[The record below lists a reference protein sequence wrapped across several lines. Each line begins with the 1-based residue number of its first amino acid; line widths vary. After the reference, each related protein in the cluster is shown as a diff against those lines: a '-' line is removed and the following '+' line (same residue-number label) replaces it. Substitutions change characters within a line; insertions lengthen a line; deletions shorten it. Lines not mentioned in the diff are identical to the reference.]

1 MSRRTGLI
9 ATAGLIALAGGAFMF
24 FHPLDAKPKKE
35 DTGDPA
41 ARKAGNFDGDRALAY
56 LSVICDL
63 GPRIS
68 GTEGMTKQQELIQ
81 KHFEKHGATV
91 TLQKFD
97 GKQPSREKSVPMA
110 NMIVSWHP
118 TKKERVILSGHY
130 DTRPIADQETNVR
143 DWTKPFASANDGAS
157 TVAFFME
164 MAPLMKDLKTEVG
177 VDFVLFDGEEF
188 IFERNRDKFFL
199 GSDHFAAQYLKD
211 KGKVG
216 PKYKAAI
223 NLDLFAGKG
232 AVFPIEVNSSLMA
245 GPVVEDVWKIAE
257 GLGVKCFKFEYGEE
271 RGVLDDHIALN
282 RAGIPA
288 IDIIDFSYDHWHR
301 LSDTPDKCSAES
313 MASVA
318 KVLMAWMQKVK

>member
-9 ATAGLIALAGGAFMF
+9 ATAGLLAIAGGALVF

-35 DTGDPA
+35 DSGDPA
-41 ARKAGNFDGDRALAY
+41 ARKAGNFDGDRALAH
-56 LSVICDL
+56 LTTICDL

-68 GTEGMTKQQELIQ
+68 GTEAMAKQQELIQ

-91 TLQKFD
+91 TLQKFE
-97 GKQPSREKSVPMA
+97 GKQPSREKAAPMA
-110 NMIVSWHP
+110 NMIVTWHP
-118 TKKERVILSGHY
+118 DKKNRVILSGHY

-164 MAPLMKDLKTEVG
+164 MATLMKDLKTEVG
-177 VDFVLFDGEEF
+177 VDFVIFDGEEYMYD
-188 IFERNRDKFFL
+188 RNRDKFFL
-199 GSDHFAAQYLKD
+199 GSDYFAAQYLKAKD
-211 KGKVG
+211 G

-232 AVFPIEVNSSLMA
+232 AVFPVEQNSALRA
-245 GPVVEDVWKIAE
+245 GPLVEDVWKTAE
-257 GLGVKCFKFEYGEE
+257 GLGVKAFKFEYGSE
-271 RGVLDDHIALN
+271 VLDDHIALN

-288 IDIIDFSYDHWHR
+288 IDIIDFDYPHWHR

-313 MASVA
+313 MATVA